1 MTTPETATTS
11 AAPAPAAVA
20 PPGKA
25 KAKAKSKAHYRTG
38 DRMTIDEFLSL
49 GETDGKWELDDGM
62 LYIAESASKDH
73 QYLMHWFRRYIED
86 CLWAVHPPLGEVH
99 HEMTTILSRAR
110 HRAPEPDLVVV
121 LAGRSDVTGIIHVE
135 GVPDIVVEILSTDRR
150 RDLTRKRDLYADSG
164 VPEYWIVDPRD
175 DTVTQLELQ
184 DARYIRRAV
193 LNADATLTTPL
204 LPELSIPLSRIFQHP
219 YRPERGE

>member
-1 MTTPETATTS
+1 MTTPATITD
-11 AAPAPAAVA
+11 APAIDAV
-20 PPGKA
+20 PSQG
-25 KAKAKSKAHYRTG
+25 KAKAKSKAQYRTG
-38 DRMTIDEFLSL
+38 DRMTIDEFLSM
-49 GETDGKWELDDGM
+49 GETDGKWELDDGV
-62 LYIAESASKDH
+62 LYIVGSASKDH

-86 CLWAVHPPLGEVH
+86 CLWAVHPPLGELH

-110 HRAPEPDLVVV
+110 HRAPEPDLVIV

-135 GVPDIVVEILSTDRR
+135 GVPDILVEILSTDRR

-164 VPEYWIVDPRD
+164 VAEYWIVDPRD

-184 DARYIRRAV
+184 DGRYVQRA
-193 LNADATLTTPL
+193 LLGADDVLTTPL
-204 LPELSIPLSRIFQHP
+204 LPELAVPLGSIFRHP